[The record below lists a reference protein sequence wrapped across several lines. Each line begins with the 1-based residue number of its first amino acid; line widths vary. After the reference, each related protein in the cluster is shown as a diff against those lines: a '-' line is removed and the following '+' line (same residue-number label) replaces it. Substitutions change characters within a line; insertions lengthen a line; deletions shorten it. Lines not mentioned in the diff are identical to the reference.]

1 MRFILKMRFQFRGRT
16 LLFLFNRWVVSD
28 SLWPHGLQQSRPACP
43 SLSPGVCP
51 SSCPSNQWCHPII
64 SSSAALFSFCL
75 QSFPASGSFPT
86 SRLFASVG
94 QIIEASASASVLQWV
109 FRVISFRIDWFD
121 LLADHGTLQESSPTP
136 QLESNN
142 LALSLLFGGKSK
154 KGKLSLPSLR
164 YLIRMRITFHI
175 HF

>member
-28 SLWPHGLQQSRPACP
+28 SLWPHGLQHSRPACP

-109 FRVISFRIDWFD
+109 FRVIPLGLTD
-121 LLADHGTLQESSPTP
+121 LISLQTKSLQLQESSPTP
-136 QLESNN
+136 QLGSNN
-142 LALSLLFGGKSK
+142 LALSLLFGERVR
-154 KGKLSLPSLR
+154 KGSCPYLP
-164 YLIRMRITFHI
+164 
-175 HF
+175 

>member
-28 SLWPHGLQQSRPACP
+28 SLWPHGLQHSRPACP

-109 FRVISFRIDWFD
+109 FRVISFRIDWVSFPC
-121 LLADHGTLQESSPTP
+121 SPGDSQKSFSTP
-136 QLESNN
+136 QFISPLYGPTLTSQ
-142 LALSLLFGGKSK
+142 ALN
-154 KGKLSLPSLR
+154 
-164 YLIRMRITFHI
+164 MHAMATFKTEW
-175 HF
+175 